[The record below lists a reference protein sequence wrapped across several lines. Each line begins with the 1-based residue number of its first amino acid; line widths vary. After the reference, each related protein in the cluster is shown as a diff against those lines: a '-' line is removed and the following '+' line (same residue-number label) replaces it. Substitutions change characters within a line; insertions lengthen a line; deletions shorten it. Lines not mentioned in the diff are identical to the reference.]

1 MSIYWVVLIASGTL
15 EAVWATALA
24 ASKGFRRPVP
34 VIIYLVSLVL
44 AVGGLAFAM
53 LEIAA
58 GTAYAVW
65 VGVGVT
71 VTAAWAML
79 TRKEKATWLK
89 LGLLTVLVSS
99 VVGLQ
104 LVSGS

>member
-1 MSIYWVVLIASGTL
+1 MSLSWIVLVLSGTL

-24 ASKGFRRPVP
+24 QSRGFRRPLP
-34 VIIYLVSLVL
+34 VVVFLISLAL
-44 AVGGLAFAM
+44 AVGGLAYAM
-53 LEIAA
+53 IEIPA

-71 VTAAWAML
+71 VTAAWAMI
-79 TRKEKATWLK
+79 TRNERPTLLK
-89 LGLLTVLVSS
+89 IALLTVLVGS
-99 VVGLQ
+99 VIGLQ

>member
-1 MSIYWVVLIASGTL
+1 MSAYWIVLIVSGTL

-24 ASKGFRRPVP
+24 ASKGFRKPGPV
-34 VIIYLVSLVL
+34 VLFLVSVAL
-44 AVGGLAFAM
+44 AVGGLAYAM
-53 LEIAA
+53 LEIPA

-71 VTAAWAML
+71 VTAAWAMI
-79 TRKEKATWLK
+79 TRKERPTLIKI
-89 LGLLTVLVSS
+89 LLLSILVGC
-99 VVGLQ
+99 VIGLQ